1 MVACPLADSQPSFP
15 FQDATESI
23 LAEMPSWLA
32 SGEDLWP
39 SEKLNYI
46 DPVSALR
53 VFGPVPRRSEFDAD
67 WTLRPD
73 SEQLDY
79 VPDQSLRSG

>member
-1 MVACPLADSQPSFP
+1 MP
-15 FQDATESI
+15 FFFLKDATESI

-39 SEKLNYI
+39 SDKLNYI
-46 DPVSALR
+46 DPVPTLR

-73 SEQLDY
+73 SEQLVY
-79 VPDQSLRSG
+79 VPDQSLRSV